1 MSQGLASGYMHWQI
15 LHDGSLCLGVGVQ
28 SQPVVWAD
36 YISPVVFTPER
47 MGQWLHLAVV
57 YDLAVREVRF
67 YADGKRISSHP
78 IKQPMVLTPQLV
90 EIGNWTPSPEKRQQ
104 PVRNFIGC
112 MDDFSLVARALR
124 DEDIRTLAQ

>member
-1 MSQGLASGYMHWQI
+1 
-15 LHDGSLCLGVGVQ
+15 
-28 SQPVVWAD
+28 
-36 YISPVVFTPER
+36 
-47 MGQWLHLAVV
+47 
-57 YDLAVREVRF
+57 
-67 YADGKRISSHP
+67 
-78 IKQPMVLTPQLV
+78 MVLTPKLV